1 MKKKFLIWIFAL
13 IINLLCQERS
23 DAYSQFVH
31 RRITEAVIKQN
42 IVKLNGYLKEAGFVK
57 GLEEYVIG
65 NSIKWWI
72 EEGSEKEDFSL
83 DPGVLLTSH
92 YYNPLTN
99 KGLTEGGIT
108 IGESAYDR
116 ANNPTNYWSWKSA
129 RENFYRGITSTI
141 DIVREVSLAHSF
153 KALGHTMHLI
163 QDMGVP
169 AHTRDDMH
177 MMNEPYENYTNE
189 RRRLLNYAPIPF
201 PYWNA
206 SVSTRAPK
214 QFWDLDSYNGSV
226 AYDSGYIGLS
236 EYSHANFFSKD
247 TIFKYF
253 PHPARENTNY
263 YDFGLLPYTVIT
275 TPDNVNHNTFYI
287 SGYGK
292 QSLAALKYLAE
303 DLWSLPILPIKKYQ
317 LTLHLDNRC
326 HEEYAQHLVPR
337 AVGYS
342 AGLLDYF
349 FRGRI
354 EITLPPKGVYAQTEN
369 RDQGFTSVTLLAKN
383 TTPYD
388 EEMTNGGIE
397 LVVKYRLALEDPF
410 QSYPVPTT
418 WEYSYIVVPELNNTR
433 SIPRANP
440 INLEFDL
447 SQNPVP
453 INATD
458 IYLQVVYK
466 GKLGQEEGAVA
477 VGFKDISEPTPIDIY
492 NSMDRICINGS
503 WYVAGSPEALALGN
517 QFNIDAYPHHLR
529 NIYLRFSP
537 INNPQGASPTD
548 FNLHLPSL
556 DAGDFFIREA
566 FILSDYQFNYGYRV
580 TVVNANPND
589 PYVTWFD
596 PRVIPYMGIKNQTEY
611 TVIEDPQV
619 CAIYNM
625 SAPCALYMRY
635 YPTFNSFRD
644 QEMWRGI
651 AFPNASY
658 PPGSVCP

>member
-1 MKKKFLIWIFAL
+1 MKRKFIIWIFCIATM
-13 IINLLCQERS
+13 ILCQENLE
-23 DAYSQFVH
+23 AYSTDVH
-31 RRITEAVIKQN
+31 ELITKRLIEQN
-42 IVKLNGYLKEAGFVK
+42 IQKINNYFKDLGFVDGIEGFVNK
-57 GLEEYVIG
+57 KPIR
-65 NSIKWWI
+65 KWI
-72 EEGSEKEDFSL
+72 EEGSWKEDL
-83 DPGVLLTSH
+83 NIDILTSH
-92 YYNPLTN
+92 FYDPLTN
-99 KGLTEGGIT
+99 KGLTQGGLT

-129 RENFYRGITSTI
+129 RDNYYRGLTSTLKI
-141 DIVREVSLAHSF
+141 EREVSLSHSF

-177 MMNEPYENYTNE
+177 MNEPYENYTNE
-189 RRRLLNYAPIPF
+189 RRRFLNYAQIPF

-206 SVSTRAPK
+206 SISPNAPK
-214 QFWDLDSYNGSV
+214 QFWDLDSYTGSV

-275 TPDNVNHNTFYI
+275 TPDNINHNTFYI

-292 QSLAALKYLAE
+292 QKLAALKYIAE

-326 HEEYAQHLVPR
+326 HEEYAHYLIPR

-354 EITLPPKGVYAQTEN
+354 EVTLSPKGVYALTEN
-369 RDQGFTSVTLLAKN
+369 RDQGFTKVTFMALN
-383 TTPYD
+383 TTPAG
-388 EEMTNGGIE
+388 EEMTDGSIE

-418 WEYSYIVVPELNNTR
+418 WEYSYIVVPELNGIR
-433 SIPRANP
+433 SISRASP
-440 INLEFDL
+440 VKLEFDL
-447 SQNPVP
+447 SQNPIP

-458 IYLQVVYK
+458 IYLQVVYR

-492 NSMDRICINGS
+492 NDMDRICINGG
-503 WYVAGSPEALALGN
+503 WYVAGSPEALTLGN
-517 QFNIDAYPHHLR
+517 QLNIDAYPHHLR

-537 INNPQGASPTD
+537 IHNPQGASSTD

-566 FILSDYQFNYGYRV
+566 FILSDYQFNNGYRV

-596 PRVIPYMGIKNQTEY
+596 PRVILYMGIKNQTEY